1 MNPKFVQGFSQ
12 PWCLVE
18 KRQSRSETNRPGGS
32 AVRETALFRD
42 RQSVRSAATVLA
54 KNLRRPRAVP
64 EQMKR
69 IGLALVLSTIA
80 TACAERGLPTASGPQ
95 PRVTANH
102 VTEGSDIELS
112 DERLVFGEVAPG
124 ESATQYVAIQNVG
137 SEDLGRWTH
146 SLALMGAR
154 LELQGL
160 CSLTVLD
167 LQCSDGIRP
176 IRRHTRKSYE
186 TTVLADRTST
196 STLVCAYCMY

>member
-1 MNPKFVQGFSQ
+1 MVLG
-12 PWCLVE
+12 E

-32 AVRETALFRD
+32 AVRETSLFRD

-69 IGLALVLSTIA
+69 IGLALVLSPIA
-80 TACAERGLPTASGPQ
+80 TAYAERGLPTASGPQ

-124 ESATQYVAIQNVG
+124 ESATQDVAIQNVG

-146 SLALMGAR
+146 SLALIGAR
-154 LELQGL
+154 LELQHRYRP
-160 CSLTVLD
+160 SQRTVTD
-167 LQCSDGIRP
+167 VTIGCCTGANRY
-176 IRRHTRKSYE
+176 RHDPLAERGPNE
-186 TTVLADRTST
+186 TSSSQSIL
-196 STLVCAYCMY
+196 